1 MDTSADGEH
10 GGAMSRAV
18 SIAWPA
24 PAKLNLF
31 LHITGRRADGYH
43 LLQTVFQ
50 FLDHGDSL
58 DFHLRE
64 DDRILRPAGPSEV
77 PVAEDL
83 VIRAATLLKGRTG
96 AGPGVDIHLRKT
108 LPLQA
113 GLGGGS
119 SDAATTLVALNRLWG
134 TGLTPPELAALGLE
148 LGADVPV
155 FLGGRAAWAE
165 GVGEKLE
172 PLELPEPWYLVVDP
186 GCQVATREIFQAPE
200 LTRNSAPITI
210 AGFRAGQT
218 RNDFEP
224 VVRARYPEVSN
235 ALDWLAAHAEAR
247 LTGSG
252 ACVFAAFAEQ
262 RDAERVAQGLPL
274 RWGGFVAKGC
284 NRSPLLARLEMER
297 DR

>member
-1 MDTSADGEH
+1 MKPVV
-10 GGAMSRAV
+10 SRD
-18 SIAWPA
+18 WPA

-50 FLDHGDSL
+50 FLARGDSL
-58 DFHLRE
+58 DFSLRQDGHIGRHMGPAEVAAE
-64 DDRILRPAGPSEV
+64 DDLTV
-77 PVAEDL
+77 
-83 VIRAATLLKGRTG
+83 RAARLLQMRSGSPLG
-96 AGPGVDIHLRKT
+96 ADISLRKN

-119 SDAATTLVALNRLWG
+119 SDAATTLVALNHLWKA
-134 TGLTPPELAALGLE
+134 GLSPAELAALGLE

-155 FLGGRAAWAE
+155 FLGGKAAWAE
-165 GVGEKLE
+165 GVGEKLT
-172 PLELPEPWYLVVDP
+172 PLELPEPWFLVVDP
-186 GCQVATREIFQAPE
+186 GCRIATREIFQAPE

-210 AGFRAGQT
+210 AGFRAGQG

-224 VVRARYPEVSN
+224 TVRARYPEVSQ

-252 ACVFAAFAEQ
+252 ACVYGVFADEAGARKVAE
-262 RDAERVAQGLPL
+262 ALPERW
-274 RWGGFVAKGC
+274 RGFVARGC
-284 NRSPLLARLEMER
+284 NRSPLMARLERER
-297 DR
+297 GRTADAD

>member
-1 MDTSADGEH
+1 
-10 GGAMSRAV
+10 MSSSV
-18 SIAWPA
+18 STAWPA

-58 DFHLRE
+58 DFHLR
-64 DDRILRPAGPSEV
+64 DDGRILRPEGSTEV
-77 PVAEDL
+77 PEGEDL
-83 VIRAATLLKGRTG
+83 AVRAAMLLKSRSGVR
-96 AGPGVDIHLRKT
+96 PGVDIRLRKT

-119 SDAATTLVALNRLWG
+119 SDAATTLVALNQLWG
-134 TGLTPPELAALGLE
+134 TGLTGKDLAALGVE

-165 GVGEKLE
+165 GIGEKLE
-172 PLELPEPWYLVVDP
+172 PLELPEPWYLVVEP
-186 GCQVATREIFQAPE
+186 PCRINTREIFQAPE
-200 LTRNSAPITI
+200 LTRNSAPLTI
-210 AGFRAGQT
+210 AGFRAGQG

-224 VVRARYPEVSN
+224 VVRTRYPEVSQ
-235 ALDWLAAHAEAR
+235 ALDWLGAHAEAR

-252 ACVFAAFAEQ
+252 SCVFAAFADEAAA
-262 RDAERVAQGLPL
+262 RRCETALPQGW
-274 RWGGFVAKGC
+274 RGFVAKGC
-284 NRSPLLARLEMER
+284 NRSPLHARLAVEQGR
-297 DR
+297 